1 MKALIGMKTDPPVKS
16 RPVLARSVKALTVNL
31 EDNVPETPVEGRV
44 DALYRISLFAEVN
57 GVLSIGGK
65 EFREGTQFRAG
76 EVVLRLDDSELR
88 ASLVAQRSAFLQT
101 LSTSLADLQTDFPGS
116 AQVWLDY
123 AEAMQVDASLPDLP
137 ESADQRER
145 LFLANRGILA
155 TYHNIRSAEE
165 RLSKY
170 SIVAPF
176 DGVLTEATV
185 QPGALVRAG
194 QPMGTLVGIGDFEV
208 KTAVHARYLPAIS
221 RGDSVAFYEENGE
234 QVAVGEVKRLA
245 SNVDAATQSA
255 SVYCQIRAASA
266 SDALR
271 DGRYLSGK
279 IFSKAIPESMALRV
293 DLLND
298 EDELFAIE
306 KDVEGQWVL
315 RERPVDVLFRSQD
328 EAVVAGLAPGARI
341 LAEPMNGS
349 YDGLPVNIVE

>member
-16 RPVLARSVKALTVNL
+16 RPVVARPVKALIVSL
-31 EDNVPETPVEGRV
+31 GDNVPETPVEGRV

-65 EFREGTQFRAG
+65 EFREGTRYRAG

-123 AEAMQVDASLPDLP
+123 AAQMQVDATLPDLP
-137 ESADQRER
+137 EPADQRER

-176 DGVLTEATV
+176 DGVLTEAMV

-221 RGDSVAFYEENGE
+221 RGDSVAFFEENGQ

-245 SNVDAATQSA
+245 SNVDASTQSA
-255 SVYCQIRAASA
+255 SVFCQIRSASA
-266 SDALR
+266 FDALR

-279 IFSKAIPESMALRV
+279 IYCQAIPESMALRV

-298 EDELFAIE
+298 EDMLFTIE
-306 KDVEGQWVL
+306 KNAEGEQVL
-315 RERPVDVLFRSQD
+315 RERKVVVLFRSQD
-328 EAVVAGLAPGARI
+328 EAVVSGLAPGAQI